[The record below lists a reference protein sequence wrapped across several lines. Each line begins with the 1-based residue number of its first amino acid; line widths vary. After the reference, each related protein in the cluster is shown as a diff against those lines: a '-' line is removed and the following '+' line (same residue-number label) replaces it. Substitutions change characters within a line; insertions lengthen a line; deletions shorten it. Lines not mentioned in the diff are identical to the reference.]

1 MPKKLIHKIPISS
14 QKLAKGFKPKVS
26 IVCFSYNQE
35 DYIEDTIRSFLMQ
48 KTTFPV
54 DIIINDDCS
63 SDNTPNIIKKYQK
76 LYPKIIKPVY
86 RSERIFFKKNFTTDL
101 YIQAKGDYI
110 AYCDGDDF
118 WTSTN
123 KLQKQFE
130 TLEKYSN
137 HIFCGHLTENFIDY
151 KMNRPK
157 FVSIDY
163 VIREKFFCH
172 SSSFFFKNVFKK
184 INNKAKL
191 PEYLFY
197 GFNEDYALTVFL
209 MQNSSCIILPYT
221 MSSYRITKKSSYR
234 SLNFNGNI
242 GLLKKAQS
250 MLSIRQMMKYHLGP
264 NEYLNISKKNFI
276 YILSIIKRNIMLFNL
291 FELVKSIG
299 IFGLLLMEYISSSI
313 LLHLQKKYKKY

>member
-1 MPKKLIHKIPISS
+1 MSKKLVHKIPISS
-14 QKLAKGFKPKVS
+14 QKRAKGFKPKVS
-26 IVCFSYNQE
+26 IVCHSYNQE
-35 DYIEDTIRSFLMQ
+35 DYIEDAIRGFLMQ

-63 SDNTPNIIKKYQK
+63 SDNTSNIIKKYHK
-76 LYPKIIKPVY
+76 LYPKIIKPIY
-86 RSERIFFKKNFTTDL
+86 RSKRIFLKKNFSTDL

-118 WTSTN
+118 WTSAN

-137 HIFCGHLTENFIDY
+137 HIFCGHLTENFIDV

-163 VIREKFFCH
+163 VIREKFICH

-184 INNKAKL
+184 INKAKL

-197 GFNEDYALTVFL
+197 GFNGDYALTFFL
-209 MQNSSCIILPYT
+209 MQNSSCIILPYI
-221 MSSYRITKKSSYR
+221 MSSYRINDKGSYR
-234 SLNFNGNI
+234 SLNSNGNI

-250 MLSIRQMMKYHLGP
+250 MLHIRQMMKYHLGP

-276 YILSIIKRNIMLFNL
+276 YILSIIKRSIFSINL

-299 IFGLLLMEYISSSI
+299 IFGLLLIEYISSSI